1 MASDLGT
8 LGYCIPKLTGSRA
21 HQSASP
27 VPHCFAQKQ
36 AAGIV
41 ADSSALRDGSR
52 LDSNRGQCGEKR
64 RRKEGKKEVG
74 RKERRQRGEEEE
86 RMVAD
91 VGSEE
96 PREDG
101 SLDAPLRVGEGRKE
115 AASASR
121 RMSQHTWVRMGSA
134 YPYGSDSYFCSRLC
148 GSRYLEFGPL
158 FKGRKLSCSR
168 GVDSLGC

>member
-8 LGYCIPKLTGSRA
+8 LGYCIPKLPGSRA

-27 VPHCFAQKQ
+27 VPLCFAQKQ

-41 ADSSALRDGSR
+41 SDSSALRDGSR
-52 LDSNRGQCGEKR
+52 LDANRGQYGEKR

-74 RKERRQRGEEEE
+74 RKERRQRREKEE

-91 VGSEE
+91 VGPEE

-101 SLDAPLRVGEGRKE
+101 SLNALSELGR
-115 AASASR
+115 A
-121 RMSQHTWVRMGSA
+121 
-134 YPYGSDSYFCSRLC
+134 
-148 GSRYLEFGPL
+148 
-158 FKGRKLSCSR
+158 
-168 GVDSLGC
+168 

>member
-27 VPHCFAQKQ
+27 VPLCFAQKQ

-41 ADSSALRDGSR
+41 SDSSALRDGSR
-52 LDSNRGQCGEKR
+52 LDSNRGQYGEKR
-64 RRKEGKKEVG
+64 RRKEGKKEVEK
-74 RKERRQRGEEEE
+74 KEGRQRGEEE

-91 VGSEE
+91 VGPEE

-101 SLDAPLRVGEGRKE
+101 SLGALSEVGRDWRWWHPHSFGCPNI
-115 AASASR
+115 
-121 RMSQHTWVRMGSA
+121 WVSG
-134 YPYGSDSYFCSRLC
+134 
-148 GSRYLEFGPL
+148 
-158 FKGRKLSCSR
+158 
-168 GVDSLGC
+168 

>member
-8 LGYCIPKLTGSRA
+8 LGYCIPKLMESRA

-27 VPHCFAQKQ
+27 VPLCFAQKQ

-41 ADSSALRDGSR
+41 SDSSTLRDGSC
-52 LDSNRGQCGEKR
+52 LDSNRGQYGEKR
-64 RRKEGKKEVG
+64 KKKEGKEEVG
-74 RKERRQRGEEEE
+74 KKRKQRGEGEE

-91 VGSEE
+91 VGPEE

-101 SLDAPLRVGEGRKE
+101 SLDAPLRVGEGVKE

-121 RMSQHTWVRMGSA
+121 RMTQHTGVRVRPA
-134 YPYGSDSYFCSRLC
+134 
-148 GSRYLEFGPL
+148 
-158 FKGRKLSCSR
+158 
-168 GVDSLGC
+168 